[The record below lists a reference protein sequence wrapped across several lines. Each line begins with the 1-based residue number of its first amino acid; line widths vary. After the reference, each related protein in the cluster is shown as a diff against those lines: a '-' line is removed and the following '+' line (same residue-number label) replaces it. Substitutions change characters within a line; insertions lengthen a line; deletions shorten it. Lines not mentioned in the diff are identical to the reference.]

1 MKSKPKVTANN
12 HKSYLNLLGV
22 VFIAASLFLVLDYIN
37 EPVQSN
43 RPMLTSE
50 GNTDLSSLGGSKENE
65 VINKH
70 LWKTIDDIEL
80 QKMVNKAKSLKAQK
94 SINEIPQEKVYNTE
108 NPHEFF
114 DFDGDPRAKQLAED
128 IGRSNDAKK
137 VKDDDPQSVIYQDVL
152 NSERR
157 SQLSYDFKLAQAKK
171 FIAKARADGWAVVLD
186 KDFKVKSYTRIDK
199 ESENRRKI
207 SEEEKKF
214 EGYELFPNK

>member
-1 MKSKPKVTANN
+1 MKSKPKLTTNN
-12 HKSYLNLLGV
+12 NKSYLNLLGV
-22 VFIAASLFLVLDYIN
+22 VFIAASLFLVFDYIN
-37 EPVQSN
+37 EPSQ
-43 RPMLTSE
+43 PIKPILTSE

-70 LWKTIDDIEL
+70 LWKTTDDIEL
-80 QKMVNKAKSLKAQK
+80 QKMINKAQSLKAQK
-94 SINEIPQEKVYNTE
+94 SIDEIPQETSYNTE

-114 DFDGDPRAKQLAED
+114 EFDGDPRAKQLAED
-128 IGRSNDAKK
+128 IGRSNEAKK
-137 VKDDDPQSVIYQDVL
+137 IKDDDPQSVIYQDVL

-157 SQLSYDFKLAQAKK
+157 SQLSYDAKLAQAKK

-199 ESENRRKI
+199 DLENKRKL
-207 SEEEKKF
+207 SEEERKF